1 LWSIRNPNG
10 VITNSSLQ
18 NPTYATIAGTYTATL
33 TCTTYYNNKVY
44 SNSKTITMVVNPK
57 PLTPLVGS
65 VTTIDCNSSGVQLSG
80 FHQEMGY

>member
-18 NPTYATIAGTYTATL
+18 NPTYTATIAGTYTATL

-44 SNSKTITMVVNPK
+44 SNLKTITMVVNPK
-57 PLTPLVGS
+57 PLTPLVGA
-65 VTTIDCNSSGVQLSG
+65 VTTIDCNNSSGSVQW
-80 FHQEMGY
+80 FIKVGY